1 MNELFSLGLI
11 GVVSLAASALLWL
24 GLRRT
29 VRGPVALPLAIIGA
43 GFVIGLGTTLAISGV
58 FNVISR
64 AMLGEL
70 PAVAPLELFGR
81 YGWIAV
87 LGGILGGVLL
97 TWRELYS
104 RVKQ

>member
-1 MNELFSLGLI
+1 MNELFSSGLI
-11 GVVSLAASALLWL
+11 GLVSLAASALLWL

-43 GFVIGLGTTLAISGV
+43 GFVIGLGTILAISGV
-58 FNVISR
+58 HNVISR
-64 AMLGEL
+64 AMSGEL

-87 LGGILGGVLL
+87 LGGIIGGGLL
-97 TWRELYS
+97 TWRGLYS
-104 RVKQ
+104 GFKR